1 MTSVEDK
8 RVSVR
13 SDEKNIFTKR
23 SILYL
28 HLFSYIPA
36 YFSASIQGPLFLLL
50 CVSGSREG
58 GPRTVRKSQ
67 LVYAQKNLS
76 VSARKASGKDKM
88 GRKMGH
94 IIPTQQDSTR
104 VIFMKIY
111 KC

>member
-1 MTSVEDK
+1 MSVTSPQCQ
-8 RVSVR
+8 VSQVN
-13 SDEKNIFTKR
+13 SLGQPAT
-23 SILYL
+23 
-28 HLFSYIPA
+28 A